1 MNHLK
6 KMIALFFVI
15 VWMLVIFSFSA
26 KNSVDSNNMSKKFL
40 NEIVTTT
47 VKIVRINTTKAKIN
61 AFVEKYN
68 IVIRKVAHVS
78 IYLILSIIVTII
90 LDLYGIENKK
100 LYIYSLLFCLMYS
113 LTDEVHQLSVDGRS
127 GKMFDVMIDNIGIS
141 LGLIIFMLHKYIRNN
156 SKIKK

>member
-90 LDLYGIENKK
+90 LDLYGIKNKK